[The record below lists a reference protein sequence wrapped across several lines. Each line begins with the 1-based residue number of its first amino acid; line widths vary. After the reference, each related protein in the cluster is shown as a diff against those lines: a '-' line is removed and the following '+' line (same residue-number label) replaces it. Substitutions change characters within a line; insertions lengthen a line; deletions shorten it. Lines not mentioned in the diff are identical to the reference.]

1 MEEILEKKFGAWL
14 AGERGMFW
22 ESVLGRDDAGEKLLT
37 RSVST
42 IGWSTSSTKRGDD
55 GRARRHHQ
63 GALLADDGS

>member
-22 ESVLGRDDAGEKLLT
+22 ESVLERDDAGEKLLT
-37 RSVST
+37 RLVST
-42 IGWSTSSTKRGDD
+42 IGCAVRGDD